1 MVEKRVLGTIIA
13 LIFAAWALCQ
23 TGNVAEIVVSGNKNI
38 TTDAILAQMRTK
50 VGQPLNPAQLDKD
63 KDSILA
69 MGFFEA
75 VDIRVKPLGEE
86 ANQVVVE
93 VSEFPVIKEIRVT
106 GNRQIPAE
114 AIIKASGLET
124 GKVFNLNSARPAA
137 EAIRKLYQDK
147 GYFATV
153 DPFGPMPESPNTVQI
168 GIIELIVHNVTV
180 EGNTKTKPRV
190 MRRLIKTRPG
200 DAFNARNWEDDLRRL
215 NNTQWFEEI
224 RSKETMSDEGV
235 GLVDLTAIVKEARTG
250 QFNIGLQIDPSSGL
264 AGFLRLGESNLNGT
278 GQAIDITIM
287 KSVSSSSNL
296 SRTNTSSSDDP
307 SIDIAYTNP
316 FIDRFDTSMTVQAY
330 SRLLYRFSGTNF
342 GGSTPSTEVERYAE
356 RRTGGYLGFTR
367 PVKKNTYFTV
377 GTRLET
383 IKTDSN
389 ISTTTNDYLLQDGR
403 LGVLTLAATVN
414 RRDVDIDPSRGDWFR
429 VSLEPGYSDITRI
442 GGLFTDPRML
452 GSNFFTRGT
461 VEYRF
466 YWSDQP
472 PRGRKL
478 DDPRRVVAMRAKFG
492 AIQGD
497 LPFFEQFFVGG
508 ADTVRGYDD
517 DRYWGKYMFLSS
529 VEYRYPI
536 QKAFN
541 AVAFVDYGGAW
552 GGYGSIKKYTQSD
565 SWNLHLGYGFG
576 FSFRTPFGPIRLDFG
591 FSENGKS
598 RTHFMIGTSF

>member
-1 MVEKRVLGTIIA
+1 MVKKRIFVTVIA
-13 LIFAAWALCQ
+13 LFVTALALCQ
-23 TGNVAEIVVSGNKNI
+23 SGTVSEIVVNGNKNI

-50 VGQPLNPAQLDKD
+50 TGQTVNTAQLDKD

-75 VDIRVKPLGEE
+75 VDIRVKTVNDT
-86 ANQVVVE
+86 ASQIIVE
-93 VSEFPVIKEIRVT
+93 VSEYPVIKEIRVT
-106 GNRQIPAE
+106 GNKQFSAE
-114 AIIKASGLET
+114 AIIKAAGLEK
-124 GKVFNLNSARPAA
+124 GKVFNLNTARPAS

-147 GYFATV
+147 GFFATV
-153 DPFGPMPESPNTVQI
+153 DPYGPMAESPNTIQI
-168 GIIELIVHNVTV
+168 GVIELVVHNVTV
-180 EGNTKTKPRV
+180 EGNTKTKARV

-200 DAFNARNWEDDLRRL
+200 DAFNARNWEDDLRRV

-224 RSKETMSDEGV
+224 KSNEKMSDEGV
-235 GLVDLTAIVKEARTG
+235 GLVDLTTIVKEGRTG
-250 QFNIGLQIDPSSGL
+250 QFNIGMQIDPNSGL
-264 AGFLRLGESNLNGT
+264 AGFLKLGEANLNGT
-278 GQAIDITIM
+278 GQSVDFTIM

-296 SRTNTSSSDDP
+296 SNTNTNSSDDP
-307 SIDIAYTNP
+307 SVDISYTNP
-316 FIDRFDTSMTVQAY
+316 FIDKFDTSMTVQAY

-342 GGSTPSTEVERYAE
+342 GGASSSTEVDRYAE
-356 RRTGGYLGFTR
+356 RRNGGYIGFTR
-367 PVKKNTYFTV
+367 PGKGHTFYTV
-377 GTRLET
+377 GTRFEN

-389 ISTTTNDYLLQDGR
+389 FKSSSNDYLLQDSN

-414 RRDVDIDPSRGDWFR
+414 RRDVDLDPSRGDWFR

-442 GGLFTDPRML
+442 GGLFTDPNML
-452 GSNFFTRGT
+452 GSNFFGRGT
-461 VEYRF
+461 VEYRT

-478 DDPRRVVAMRAKFG
+478 DDPRRVLAFRTKFG
-492 AIQGD
+492 AITGD
-497 LPFFEQFFVGG
+497 VPFFEQFFVGG
-508 ADTVRGYDD
+508 SDTVRGYDD
-517 DRYWGKYMFLSS
+517 DRYWGKYTFLSS
-529 VEYRYPI
+529 VEYRLPI

-552 GGYGSIKKYTQSD
+552 GGYDSIKNYSQSD

-591 FSENGKS
+591 FGENGKS